1 MLALLWVLQVSR
13 FKDTKRVLVGFPP
26 QVSRFKDT
34 WRVLVGFP
42 PQVSRF
48 KDTWRAPHY
57 Y

>member
-34 WRVLVGFP
+34 WRAPPTIIRVVFP
-42 PQVSRF
+42 RNSAEFNKKV
-48 KDTWRAPHY
+48 
-57 Y
+57 